1 MLILIV
7 LAFRGCLE
15 ARKERGLRNYTSDVS
30 TIMGES
36 EQRGKDFFELLE
48 SPGNTT
54 AIEYRDQVNSLR
66 GASESLL
73 NRAEN
78 LDPPGEMQEG
88 NDAVLL
94 TLKLRRDALGTIGDN
109 VSAALG
115 TSERAEPIA
124 RITDQMKALY
134 ASDILYSQVA
144 VPDIDGVIESEGV
157 TNAQK
162 LPPGNFM
169 PEGTAQDWLDQNKV
183 IEALGGVSATS
194 AVSGSHGIGLLSV
207 SIGGTALTPDVP
219 ANVAS
224 NANEIDVQVQNQGD
238 TDENDVEVV
247 VTIGGEEFTQTI
259 PSIAPGGTESAKIG
273 LPTLPQPGTET
284 TVDVSVTPV
293 SGEQVTDNNSASYT
307 VTFGSG

>member
-1 MLILIV
+1 
-7 LAFRGCLE
+7 
-15 ARKERGLRNYTSDVS
+15 
-30 TIMGES
+30 
-36 EQRGKDFFELLE
+36 
-48 SPGNTT
+48 
-54 AIEYRDQVNSLR
+54 
-66 GASESLL
+66 
-73 NRAEN
+73 
-78 LDPPGEMQEG
+78 
-88 NDAVLL
+88 
-94 TLKLRRDALGTIGDN
+94 
-109 VSAALG
+109 
-115 TSERAEPIA
+115 
-124 RITDQMKALY
+124 
-134 ASDILYSQVA
+134 
-144 VPDIDGVIESEGV
+144 
-157 TNAQK
+157 
-162 LPPGNFM
+162 M
-169 PEGTAQDWLDQNKV
+169 PEGTAQDWLDQNKL

-219 ANVAS
+219 ADVAS